1 MERLKNKIAVITGA
15 SSGIGAEISEL
26 FASEGADVVVNYLSS
41 KDKAQMVVNKIESLG
56 RRAFAIQADMSDK
69 QAVGQLVKEVVEKF
83 GKIDIWINNA
93 GADILTGECASA
105 ETYEKLVKLTETD
118 LKGTIL
124 SLIHI

>member
-56 RRAFAIQADMSDK
+56 RRAFAIQADISDK
-69 QAVGQLVKEVVEKF
+69 KAVEQLVKEVVEKF
-83 GKIDIWINNA
+83 GKIDIWI
-93 GADILTGECASA
+93 
-105 ETYEKLVKLTETD
+105 KRKF
-118 LKGTIL
+118 
-124 SLIHI
+124 

>member
-26 FASEGADVVVNYLSS
+26 FASEGADIVVNYLSS

-69 QAVGQLVKEVVEKF
+69 QAVGQLVKEVAEKF
-83 GKIDIWINNA
+83 GKIDIWI
-93 GADILTGECASA
+93 
-105 ETYEKLVKLTETD
+105 KRKF
-118 LKGTIL
+118 
-124 SLIHI
+124 

>member
-26 FASEGADVVVNYLSS
+26 FASEGANVVVNYLSS

-69 QAVGQLVKEVVEKF
+69 KAVGQLVKEVVEKF
-83 GKIDIWINNA
+83 GKIDN
-93 GADILTGECASA
+93 
-105 ETYEKLVKLTETD
+105 
-118 LKGTIL
+118 
-124 SLIHI
+124 